1 MTQTSQN
8 STAPTFVAY
17 AVRGD
22 GDNAIWNRIGAAWNH
37 RDGKGM
43 SIALTAHPVGG
54 RVVLR
59 APRDAENGDA

>member
-8 STAPTFVAY
+8 STAPTFHAY

-22 GDNAIWNRIGAAWNH
+22 GENAIWNRIGAAWSH

-43 SIALTAHPVGG
+43 SISLSAHPVGG

-59 APRDAENGDA
+59 APRNDQQGDA

>member
-1 MTQTSQN
+1 MTQASSN
-8 STAPTFVAY
+8 STTPAFVAY

-22 GDNAIWNRIGAAWNH
+22 GDNAIWNRIGAAWTH

-43 SIALTAHPVGG
+43 SIALSAHPVGG